1 MSSRG
6 GSVDLPEQWSENL
19 WRQDLTQSTK
29 TETGMDWQKFAN
41 HLAESDGVPECIEC
55 RTNID
60 GTLDYTPLPLGMRN
74 IWLFN
79 NGGERN
85 DVY

>member
-1 MSSRG
+1 M
-6 GSVDLPEQWSENL
+6 
-19 WRQDLTQSTK
+19 TQSTS
-29 TETGMDWQKFAN
+29 TESGSIWERN
-41 HLAESDGVPECIEC
+41 AETPEDMDGVPDCIAC

-60 GTLDYTPLPLGMRN
+60 GTLDYTPLPLALRN

>member
-1 MSSRG
+1 M
-6 GSVDLPEQWSENL
+6 
-19 WRQDLTQSTK
+19 TQSIT
-29 TETGMDWQKFAN
+29 TESGMVREKKLDRLEDRNGIPDSIA
-41 HLAESDGVPECIEC
+41 C

-60 GTLDYTPLPLGMRN
+60 GTLDFAPLPLAMRN